1 MTLTTKILER
11 ASAALPAPYDYAQ
24 FRHRAV
30 RDAAQRRQRLRW
42 NAAVGALVC
51 AIFGA
56 LIWSVRS
63 ARLPAPPLL
72 VEQREYAIDAAKLQ
86 WLARQSLDPA
96 MVMVSARAASMAL
109 EDRIAWYDDLLSDA
123 QVSGDTLGRVNAI
136 QRQRAAL
143 LQSLLQVRYA
153 EQLVAASR

>member
-1 MTLTTKILER
+1 MTLTTENMER

-30 RDAAQRRQRLRW
+30 RAAARRRQRLHW
-42 NAAVGALVC
+42 SAAVGALVC

-56 LIWSVRS
+56 LIWSVRG
-63 ARLPAPPLL
+63 ARLPAPPLV
-72 VEQREYAIDAAKLQ
+72 VEQREYLIDAAKLQ
-86 WLARQSLDPA
+86 WLAQQSLDPA

-123 QVSGDTLGRVNAI
+123 QVSGDSLGRVNAI